1 MNEPLLVCGT
11 EIKGLVSDT
20 LSAQYNGFLHYINAK
35 EEVPTGLASGFPWLE
50 KKKKKSFLRCAS
62 YLDLLACAVVKLSF
76 KVLEFF

>member
-35 EEVPTGLASGFPWLE
+35 EEVPTGLASGFLWLE
-50 KKKKKSFLRCAS
+50 KKKKNVFL
-62 YLDLLACAVVKLSF
+62 DVLAAWICWLVPS
-76 KVLEFF
+76 

>member
-35 EEVPTGLASGFPWLE
+35 EEVPTGLASGFLWLE
-50 KKKKKSFLRCAS
+50 KKKKKVFL
-62 YLDLLACAVVKLSF
+62 DVLATWICWLVLS
-76 KVLEFF
+76 

>member
-35 EEVPTGLASGFPWLE
+35 EEVPTGLASGFLWLE
-50 KKKKKSFLRCAS
+50 KKKKVFL
-62 YLDLLACAVVKLSF
+62 DVLAAWICWLVPS
-76 KVLEFF
+76 

>member
-20 LSAQYNGFLHYINAK
+20 LSALYNGFLHYINAK

-50 KKKKKSFLRCAS
+50 KKKKKVFL
-62 YLDLLACAVVKLSF
+62 DVLATWICWLVPS
-76 KVLEFF
+76 